1 MKFINRLARRDRRN
15 GQKRSKVDL
24 NFEVFEDRL
33 LLSNF
38 TVTNTSNSGNG
49 SLAQAIISANSAPG
63 STITFDIPVGPLVI
77 SPTAALPLP
86 AITNSVTIDGT
97 TEPGIII
104 DGTGLSQDGFVLG
117 AGSNGSTIK
126 GLTVQN
132 FGKAGIHIQ
141 SSNDTIAD
149 LVVGS
154 SGLGNETGIFI
165 DGGSNVTIGGTT
177 ASAANTIGFNA
188 QQGIQILGGA
198 NNAVEGN
205 FIGTNAANANQ
216 GNGIGVLINNSS
228 GNIVGGI
235 VSGSANT
242 IGFNTTAGIQVL
254 TGTGNT
260 VEGNLIGTNAAG
272 SNLGN
277 AIGVL
282 IQSASNLVGGTANGS
297 ANTIA
302 FNATGGIE
310 LLGGGASGNAIQGNF
325 IGTDI
330 GGHNLANQVGVLI
343 LNASN
348 NSVGGTGAGQG
359 NTIGFNSQQ
368 GVSVLSGVRNAVR
381 QNLYT
386 GTNGPAT
393 PVPANDITLGPGANN
408 NQPAPNLVAAS
419 LAVNQQLTV
428 QLTDAVPSGTSVD
441 IELYQFVTTA

>member
-242 IGFNTTAGIQVL
+242 IGFNT
-254 TGTGNT
+254 
-260 VEGNLIGTNAAG
+260 
-272 SNLGN
+272 
-277 AIGVL
+277 
-282 IQSASNLVGGTANGS
+282 
-297 ANTIA
+297 
-302 FNATGGIE
+302 
-310 LLGGGASGNAIQGNF
+310 
-325 IGTDI
+325 
-330 GGHNLANQVGVLI
+330 
-343 LNASN
+343 
-348 NSVGGTGAGQG
+348 
-359 NTIGFNSQQ
+359 QQ
-368 GVSVLSGVRNAVR
+368 GIAILSGSQDAVR
-381 QNLYT
+381 KNQYV
-386 GTNGPAT
+386 GTNGPAM
-393 PVPANDITLGPGANN
+393 PVPVNDIALLPGANN
-408 NQPAPNLVAAS
+408 SQPAPSLAAAS
-419 LAVNQQLTV
+419 LGGGNLTV
-428 QLTDAVPSGTSVD
+428 QLSVGVPSGASVD
-441 IELYQFVTTA
+441 VDLYQVVSSGSGQRTFLGSGTITTSAGLSSVVIPAGSLTNGSVIIATATVAATGTSPFSTSLTIENLFTVINTNPSGPGSLAQAIVNANLASGNTITFAIPSGPLVISPTAALPLPAQPAARSRD

>member
-242 IGFNTTAGIQVL
+242 IGFNT
-254 TGTGNT
+254 
-260 VEGNLIGTNAAG
+260 
-272 SNLGN
+272 
-277 AIGVL
+277 
-282 IQSASNLVGGTANGS
+282 
-297 ANTIA
+297 
-302 FNATGGIE
+302 
-310 LLGGGASGNAIQGNF
+310 
-325 IGTDI
+325 
-330 GGHNLANQVGVLI
+330 
-343 LNASN
+343 
-348 NSVGGTGAGQG
+348 
-359 NTIGFNSQQ
+359 QQ
-368 GVSVLSGVRNAVR
+368 GIAILSGSQDAVR
-381 QNLYT
+381 KNQYV
-386 GTNGPAT
+386 GTNGPAM
-393 PVPANDITLGPGANN
+393 PVPVNDIALLPGANIS
-408 NQPAPNLVAAS
+408 QPAPSLAAAS
-419 LAVNQQLTV
+419 LGGGNLTV
-428 QLTDAVPSGTSVD
+428 QLSVGVPSGASVD
-441 IELYQFVTTA
+441 VDLYQVVSSGSGQRTFLGSGTITTSAGLSSVVIPAGSLTNGSVIIATATVAATGTS